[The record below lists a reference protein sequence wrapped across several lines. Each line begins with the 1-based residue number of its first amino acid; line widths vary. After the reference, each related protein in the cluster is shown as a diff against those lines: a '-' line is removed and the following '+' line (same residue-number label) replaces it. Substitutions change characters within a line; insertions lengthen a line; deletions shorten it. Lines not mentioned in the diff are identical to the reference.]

1 MTLRNLLN
9 QPALTLLTLAFVLAI
24 SGLAPTAIA
33 QQKASDWPHL
43 TPQGFGLHVASGE
56 VHHAPWNYRP
66 RNVPGAKS
74 FLQVPFLP
82 VDRRG
87 ERVDVFVPENAGA
100 DDRFPCIVLYYGGGW
115 GGKFM
120 GGMREITQD
129 LVARGYV
136 VALPDYV
143 LRAQEPV
150 PTAIWDGA
158 HAIRWLRAN
167 AAKYNIDPTRIGV
180 WGFSA
185 GGWLVQYMTPS
196 TSSTLYA
203 VTPKEQ
209 DRRNEKILVPML
221 NPHPEY
227 ADQPLA
233 VQAVVSDWGCGKY
246 TEARVMDLGAD
257 WLGPND
263 PPVFTCHNVKD
274 AVPLGSQAYRNA
286 GGTLELCH
294 LETKSTHVPKGST
307 RGVDAAGEPTT
318 WYEAVYD
325 FLDRHVKHP
334 RQATAPE
341 AYPAGGPICAPTE
354 VFLRSVYS
362 EASIHFTTDG
372 SDPTQQSPAYR
383 EPLTISPGQTLRA
396 IVIKPGLNPSEVASF
411 TFRKTAVGRP
421 IILNAGQ
428 RYTAYVGKPFE
439 AKLTAEGDGIAWNL
453 VGRRGHV
460 IDRKTNSRE
469 LRNWLSIDANNGV
482 LSGTPFAPGY
492 NVVIV
497 VARNGDGDE
506 ALVDARHVVVVV
518 EE

>member
-1 MTLRNLLN
+1 MRIALFTLSWGLL
-9 QPALTLLTLAFVLAI
+9 AVAI
-24 SGLAPTAIA
+24 FTPQTIAVA
-33 QQKASDWPHL
+33 QQATTSWPHL
-43 TPQGFGLHVASGE
+43 TPQGFGLHVVSGE

-66 RNVPGAKS
+66 RKVPGAKS

-87 ERVDVFVPENAGA
+87 ERVDLFVPENAGA
-100 DDRFPCIVLYYGGGW
+100 DDRLPCIVLYYGGGW

-143 LRAQEPV
+143 LKSQEPV
-150 PTAIWDGA
+150 PNAIWDGA

-167 AAKYNIDPTRIGV
+167 AAKYNIDTTRIGV

-196 TSSTLYA
+196 SSSTLYS
-203 VTPKEQ
+203 VTPKEKN
-209 DRRNEKILVPML
+209 RRGEKILVPML

-246 TEARVMDLGAD
+246 TDARVMDLGAD
-257 WLGPND
+257 WLGAND
-263 PPVFTCHNVKD
+263 PPVFTCHNIKD
-274 AVPLGSQAYRNA
+274 AVPPGSQAYRDA
-286 GGTLELCH
+286 GGLLELCH
-294 LETKSTHVPKGST
+294 LETKSTHVPNGQT
-307 RGVDAAGEPTT
+307 PGVDAAGKPTT
-318 WYEAVYD
+318 WHEAVYD

-341 AYPAGGPICAPTE
+341 AYPAGGLVRSPMKVT
-354 VFLRSVYS
+354 LRSVYPDG
-362 EASIHFTTDG
+362 AIHFTTDG
-372 SDPTQQSPAYR
+372 TEPTQRSPVYR
-383 EPLTISPGQTLRA
+383 EPLTISPGQSLRA
-396 IVIKPGLNPSEVASF
+396 IVLKPGLKPSEVASF
-411 TFRKTAVGRP
+411 DFRKTTNSRPTIQNAQPQYTTNVGRP
-421 IILNAGQ
+421 
-428 RYTAYVGKPFE
+428 FE
-439 AKLTAEGDGIAWNL
+439 VKLAADGDDFLWN
-453 VGRRGHV
+453 VIGRRGHL
-460 IDRKTNSRE
+460 IDRKPTSRE
-469 LRNWLSIDANNGV
+469 SQAWLGIDSSNGV
-482 LSGTPFAPGY
+482 LSGTPTAPGY

-497 VARNGDGDE
+497 VAHRGEGDE
-506 ALVDARHVVVVV
+506 AHVDARRVVVIV